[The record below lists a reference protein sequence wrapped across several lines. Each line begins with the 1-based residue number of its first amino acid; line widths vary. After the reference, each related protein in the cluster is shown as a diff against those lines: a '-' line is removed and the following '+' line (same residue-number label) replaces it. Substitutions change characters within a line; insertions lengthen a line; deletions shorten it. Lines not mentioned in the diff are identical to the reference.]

1 MPSSEAVGSFS
12 KRIFMAT
19 SRKSSGSSK
28 TTLVSPQSYLKSARL
43 KGSPT
48 GKKIAHFFVLGAG
61 QKSLAEKFAKKWAP
75 NWQKESLAKSKRDV
89 IHAVGSAGPVWIFS
103 WEPQKGPVS
112 HDGSFEDHA
121 YGWHRDQLGSALSM
135 LKAYQV
141 DSLVIEFLS
150 TGEDTERG
158 AFVGLDMGAYTFR
171 GTREQKEFADLP
183 NLWLLKKNGSK
194 TVEINKQLLTEA
206 MLEARA
212 VNLARHLVNTPPNE
226 INPKTYSEFIS
237 REFSKLS
244 GTTVDVWNEK
254 KMRDEKMRLM
264 LAVGQGAEHPPC
276 LVHIRYRP
284 KNNKA
289 KPLAFVGKGI
299 TFDSGGLDIKPSSG
313 MRWMKKDMGGSA
325 TIAGLAWWAISSDYP
340 APLDFYLAIA
350 ENSVDGKSFR
360 PGDVIEAR
368 NGLKVEIH
376 NTDAEGRLVLA
387 DALDVAV
394 TAKGKDEPEMVIN
407 AATLTGAC
415 RVAVGAEIGGLFSNH
430 DPLAKAL
437 HQAGAE
443 TSDFNWQLPLFSKY
457 ASTFSTPFGDL
468 VNATDGFGGAIT
480 AALFLEKFVKQKPW
494 AHLDIYAWADKAS
507 GALNSMGG
515 NGQAVQCLIQ
525 FLKSKTI
532 QL

>member
-1 MPSSEAVGSFS
+1 
-12 KRIFMAT
+12 MAT
-19 SRKSSGSSK
+19 SRKVSRSSK
-28 TTLVSPQSYLKSARL
+28 STLFAPQSLLKGARF

-48 GKKIAHFFVLGAG
+48 GKKVARFFVLGSG
-61 QKSLAEKFAKKWAP
+61 QKTLAEKLAKKWAP
-75 NWQKESLAKSKRDV
+75 NWQKETLAKQKRDV
-89 IHAVGSAGPVWIFS
+89 IHAVSSSGPVWIFS
-103 WEPQKGPVS
+103 WEPKRGAVS
-112 HDGSFEDHA
+112 HGGSFEDQA

-141 DSLVIEFLS
+141 DSLVIEFHS
-150 TGEDTERG
+150 TESEAERG
-158 AFVGLDMGAYTFR
+158 SFVGLEMSAYTFR

-183 NLWLLKKNGSK
+183 NLWLTQKNGTK
-194 TVEINKQLLTEA
+194 TVEINKELLSRAVIEA
-206 MLEARA
+206 SS

-226 INPKTYSEFIS
+226 INPKTYSEFIKQ
-237 REFSKLS
+237 EFSKLA
-244 GTTVDVWNEK
+244 GVTVDVWNEK
-254 KMRDEKMRLM
+254 KMHDENMRLM
-264 LAVGQGAEHPPC
+264 LAVGQGSEHPPC

-284 KNNKA
+284 KLKA
-289 KPLAFVGKGI
+289 SANKPLAFVGKGI
-299 TFDSGGLDIKPSSG
+299 TFDSGGLDIKPSTG

-325 TIAGLAWWAISSDYP
+325 TISGLAWWAIHSHYP

-415 RVAVGAEIGGLFSNH
+415 RVALGAEIGGLFSNH
-430 DPLAKAL
+430 DPLAAAL
-437 HQAGAE
+437 HSAGAKA
-443 TSDFNWQLPLFSKY
+443 SDFNWQLPLYSKY
-457 ASTFSTPFGDL
+457 TSAFSTPFGDL

-525 FLKSKTI
+525 FLKSRGEATRG
-532 QL
+532 